1 MDGLLLQ
8 VFNGLSH
15 ASTLFIMASGLTLMF
30 GVTRMVNFAHGSF
43 YMLGA
48 LFGAHAVT
56 RWWPDAALSAWTYGS
71 VMLISALVAGA
82 VGALVYVLLLSR
94 MQGREQLYQ
103 LVATFGLS
111 LFLHDV
117 MRSGF
122 GPQEVFAPRFPGLQ
136 GALQWGESFLP
147 LWSCFLLL
155 AGPLVWLLLHL
166 LLTRT
171 RWGKLVRAATQDP
184 QMLQALGV
192 PSGRLMLSV
201 VALGCALAGLAGALQ
216 LPKEPAHLQ
225 MDIHMV
231 VETFVVVV
239 TGGLGS
245 ISGAFWAAVLIGLVH
260 ALGLSLWP
268 EASLVLVFLTMA
280 VVLLVRPQGLGG
292 GLHPPEAHHPAP
304 RFVCMPALWS
314 QASPRPEAGAKRLSY
329 LGLGLWLALWGVG
342 VALLAQILWGT
353 DYSREIIADALIYM
367 LLGLSLQ
374 WMMGLAGWVS
384 FGHAAFFGLGA
395 YAASWTW
402 NAGWTSIP
410 LAILAGCFS
419 ATALALLFGA
429 ALVRMHGVYLAMLS
443 LALAQSLWAL
453 AIQWVPVTGGD
464 NGLIGLAWLPAGDKT
479 AWTLGLLLGVALL
492 LWGMAWAVRS
502 SLGSALQAARD
513 APERA
518 LASGMPVAR
527 LRYWAF
533 VMAAA
538 GAGVAGS
545 LWAIHKG
552 AVFPSVLSVAT
563 SVDALLVVLL
573 GGIHQLLGTL
583 VGAAVLTWGA
593 AELGRSFEYWKGT
606 LGLIIMLVMVL
617 APEGVLSALRR
628 RFAQE
633 RR

>member
-1 MDGLLLQ
+1 MDGLLLP

-56 RWWPDAALSAWTYGS
+56 LWWPGAAVTAWAYGA
-71 VMLISALVAGA
+71 VMLSSALVAGA
-82 VGALVYVLLLSR
+82 VGAAAYVLLLSR
-94 MQGREQLYQ
+94 MQEREQLYQ

-111 LFLHDV
+111 LFLHDA
-117 MRSGF
+117 MRAGF

-136 GALQWGESFLP
+136 GAVQWGESFLP

-155 AGPLVWLLLHL
+155 AGPLVWFLLHV
-166 LLTRT
+166 LLTKS

-201 VALGCALAGLAGALQ
+201 VALSCALAGLAGALQ

-260 ALGLSLWP
+260 ALGLSIWP

-280 VVLLVRPQGLGG
+280 VVLIVRPQGLGG
-292 GLHPPEAHHPAP
+292 GAQPPEEHHPAP
-304 RFVCMPALWS
+304 RFVLLPPVFAQTSPMP
-314 QASPRPEAGAKRLSY
+314 PRPASWAPWFNG
-329 LGLGLWLALWGVG
+329 GLWLTLSLAGA
-342 VALLAQILWGT
+342 ALLAQIVWGS
-353 DYSREIIADALIYM
+353 DYSREIIADALIYV

-374 WMMGLAGWVS
+374 WVMGLAGWVS

-395 YAASWTW
+395 YAAAWAW
-402 NAGWTSIP
+402 NAGWTSIAW
-410 LAILAGCFS
+410 AILSGAAA
-419 ATALALLFGA
+419 ATLLALVFGA
-429 ALVRMHGVYLAMLS
+429 ALIRMHGVYLAMLS

-453 AIQWVPVTGGD
+453 AVQWVPVTGGD
-464 NGLIGLAWLPAGDKT
+464 NGLIGLGWLKAGDKMGW
-479 AWTLGLLLGVALL
+479 ALGLLLCVVLW
-492 LWGMAWAVRS
+492 LWGMARGVRS
-502 SLGSALQAARD
+502 SFGSALQAARD

-518 LASGMPVAR
+518 LASGLPVSL
-527 LRYWAF
+527 LRYGAF

-583 VGAAVLTWGA
+583 VGAAMLTWGA
-593 AELGRSFEYWKGT
+593 AELGRSFDLWKGV

-617 APEGVLSALRR
+617 APDGVLSALRR
-628 RFAQE
+628 QFSRV